1 MAMYEN
7 TYIIDSEG
15 NKQAVVIGIDEYNEL
30 MEEIEDLK
38 AIVARQNDELI
49 NHDEV
54 VKIVNG

>member
-1 MAMYEN
+1 MYEN

-15 NKQAVVIGIDEYNEL
+15 KKQAVVIGIDEYNEL
-30 MEEIEDLK
+30 LEEIEDLK

-49 NHDEV
+49 DHDEV

>member
-1 MAMYEN
+1 MYEN